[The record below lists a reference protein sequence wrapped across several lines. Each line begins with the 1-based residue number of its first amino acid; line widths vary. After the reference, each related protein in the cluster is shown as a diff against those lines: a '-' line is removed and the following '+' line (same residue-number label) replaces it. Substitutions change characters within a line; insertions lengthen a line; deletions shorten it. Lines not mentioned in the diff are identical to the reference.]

1 MESYIILVPFLY
13 LIMTDSLEKDLAH
26 LYGVLF
32 QESTL
37 TRASLRIHRKQFTRY
52 DGGQSYTSPLLLNAK
67 IPDGNLRRD
76 VCQHYGD
83 HVVRGSFDHVSGGVA
98 YDPTTNKWNT
108 RPYRQGEDLAVETNI
123 YSKIKVVLLSSTPE
137 CCTRLH
143 LATGTSNVLNKSR
156 KNNMSLFLHEVSRC
170 DNPPGTSARYKV
182 SDTDTM
188 VPSIHG
194 WNDTWYGSRSITCPS
209 NINIPRGRVEAVV
222 FARTRSARARQI
234 NPWSR
239 LTPLVQRMEENNNSV
254 TLDGAMSCIADE
266 EAFKKQATSGNSP
279 FRMLYKPQFKT
290 HVIVRMYN
298 GDKILDDP
306 TVVDPG
312 NVLKA
317 IACRCDD
324 CAVARQQEMLK
335 QSFHKARNVF
345 HTSVD
350 DVTYFNQCLLP
361 LKSYELQRYPNC
373 LNCSAVPSPILLP
386 IATELESQLLDTSH
400 GSNVRI
406 DCAEVRAKALMEK
419 RFNGLIPSHVN
430 DLIGIMCHYLGT
442 GSMSTKDQMEMF
454 VRKIRPTL
462 RKIRGSRFNFA
473 QSGDF
478 CQRTIRCARI
488 ISCRDRMNVSHKYGN
503 ADTISMFAPV
513 DRIHLSKESD
523 EYVDERGSQT
533 ISLHPRRSCS
543 YAWRYKNEAR
553 FQRGVHLLG
562 LPPPDYH
569 T

>member
-1 MESYIILVPFLY
+1 M
-13 LIMTDSLEKDLAH
+13 DCCLEQDLAH
-26 LYGVLF
+26 LNDLLF
-32 QESTL
+32 EESDL
-37 TRASLRIHRKQFTRY
+37 TRASLRSHRKQFMQS
-52 DGGQSYTSPLLLNAK
+52 DQGQPYTSPLLLNAK
-67 IPDGNLRRD
+67 MPNGYLRRD
-76 VCQHYGD
+76 MCRDYGD

-123 YSKIKVVLLSSTPE
+123 YSKIKVVLLTSTPE

-143 LATGTSNVLNKSR
+143 LATGTSNVQNKSR
-156 KNNMSLFLHEVSRC
+156 ENNMSTFLHEVSRC

-182 SDTDTM
+182 SDTDTI

-194 WNDTWYGSRSITCPS
+194 WNDSWYGSRSITCPS

-222 FARTRSARARQI
+222 FVRTRSARARHI

-254 TLDGAMSCIADE
+254 TLDGAMSCIPNE
-266 EAFKKQATSGNSP
+266 EDFKQQATSGNCS

-290 HVIVRMYN
+290 HVVTRTYN

-306 TVVDPG
+306 AVVDPG

-324 CAVARQQEMLK
+324 CADARQQELVK

-345 HTSVD
+345 HTSLN
-350 DVTYFNQCLLP
+350 DVAYFNKCLLP

-373 LNCSAVPSPILLP
+373 LNCSAVPSPVLLS
-386 IATELESQLLDTSH
+386 IATELDSQLLDMSRGGTVH
-400 GSNVRI
+400 I

-430 DLIGIMCHYLGT
+430 DLIGVMCHYLGT
-442 GSMSTKDQMEMF
+442 GSMSRSEQMEVF
-454 VRKIRPTL
+454 VKKIRPAL
-462 RKIRGSRFNFA
+462 RHIQGSRYNFA

-478 CQRTIRCARI
+478 CQRNIRCARI
-488 ISCRDRMNVSHKYGN
+488 LSCRDRANVSHKYGN
-503 ADTISMFAPV
+503 ADTINMFASVTHLHHLAGSDKDV
-513 DRIHLSKESD
+513 DRLE
-523 EYVDERGSQT
+523 SQT
-533 ISLHPRRSCS
+533 IAAHPRRSCS
-543 YAWRYKNEAR
+543 YAWRYKNEAW
-553 FQRGVHLLG
+553 FHLGVHLLD
-562 LPPPDYH
+562 LPPPD
-569 T
+569 